1 MMPAS
6 MLVELNDR
14 RLVYRPWKVGSALV
28 FVIAG
33 IVLLIGTLIWVQMN
47 GRTLQSVIVF
57 LLFGAILTGYGLIY
71 TLKNAEVLIFDV
83 ATGRITKKAPF
94 LPEKNLS
101 RFTEIYTISR
111 VGEMRTFHYALS
123 RKSEYGGGDIPISD
137 DFLSEKREPERVAF
151 EENILP
157 VISAL
162 LNLKP

>member
-1 MMPAS
+1 

-28 FVIAG
+28 FVAAG
-33 IVLLIGTLIWVQMN
+33 IVLLIGTFIWTQMN
-47 GRTLQSVIVF
+47 DRTLQSVIVF

-101 RFTEIYTISR
+101 RFNEIYSISR

-123 RKSEYGGGDIPISD
+123 RRASTAAVIFPFLTIS
-137 DFLSEKREPERVAF
+137 
-151 EENILP
+151 
-157 VISAL
+157 
-162 LNLKP
+162 

>member
-1 MMPAS
+1 MPAPL
-6 MLVELNDR
+6 LVELTDR

-28 FVIAG
+28 FVAAG
-33 IVLLIGTLIWVQMN
+33 IALLVGTFIWTQMN
-47 GRTLQSVIVF
+47 DRTLQSVIVF
-57 LLFGAILTGYGLIY
+57 LLFGAVLTGYGLIY

-94 LPEKNLS
+94 LPEKDLS
-101 RFTEIYTISR
+101 RFNEVYSISR

-123 RKSEYGGGDIPISD
+123 RKSEHGGGNIAISD
-137 DFLSEKREPERVAF
+137 NFLSEKREPERTAF

-157 VISAL
+157 VISRL